1 MVSVQLSVAVGVCD
15 TLPPGPRATP
25 TETGCKYPFGRQ
37 QLPLLSSAPPV
48 HRFTVLR
55 RLISRAGSDCAPLG
69 PARTFL
75 PYPARLRRWIL
86 ASQDLTSAFPSGRL
100 DVDGTNS
107 SFQLNNGWIARQ
119 TPDSTRAPG
128 RNTACLPPEEQ
139 KYLPPTVQPH
149 LLPIIMNCQ
158 DIDVL
163 IGLKCV

>member
-86 ASQDLTSAFPSGRL
+86 ASQNLTSAFPSGRL
-100 DVDGTNS
+100 DVGGTNS
-107 SFQLNNGWIARQ
+107 SFQLNNGWL
-119 TPDSTRAPG
+119 APKP
-128 RNTACLPPEEQ
+128 LIQLEPPGGIPLAHLLVVT
-139 KYLPPTVQPH
+139 KISVANVRPH
-149 LLPIIMNCQ
+149 LLPIIMNGQ